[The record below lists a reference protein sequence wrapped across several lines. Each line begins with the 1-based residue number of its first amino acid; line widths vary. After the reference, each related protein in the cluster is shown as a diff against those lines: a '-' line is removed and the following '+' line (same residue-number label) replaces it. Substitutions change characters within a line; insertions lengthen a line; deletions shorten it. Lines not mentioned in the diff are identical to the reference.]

1 MGDVGGVLGVV
12 LVIWYEYYD
21 KLWVIEKV
29 DSRKVFRNV
38 FREYNI
44 FVFVEFRN
52 FVVFVVKFFVCS
64 VFNDMM

>member
-38 FREYNI
+38 FREYNV
-44 FVFVEFRN
+44 FVFVELRN
-52 FVVFVVKFFVCS
+52 FVVFLVKCFVCS